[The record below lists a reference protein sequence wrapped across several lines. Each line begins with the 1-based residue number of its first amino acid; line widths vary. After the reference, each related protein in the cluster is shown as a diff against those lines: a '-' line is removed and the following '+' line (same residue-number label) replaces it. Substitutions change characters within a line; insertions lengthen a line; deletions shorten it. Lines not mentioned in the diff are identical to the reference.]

1 MDKSLMLLSSMVCDG
16 NTTTNRQQIII
27 ASTGQFAAG
36 IIGSARSISDRLQKK
51 KLEPGGAGVW
61 FLLCCMECRCSLAMR
76 ILSVRPSACQLRA
89 L

>member
-51 KLEPGGAGVW
+51 NWNLVEQEFGFYCAAWNADAV
-61 FLLCCMECRCSLAMR
+61 
-76 ILSVRPSACQLRA
+76 
-89 L
+89 